1 MLVLPSTEIMAKQSP
16 PIPVM
21 CGSATHKTAFIANAA
36 STAFPPF
43 FNISIPTEE
52 ASGCEDATIALELIT
67 LDLPMSEKSLFI
79 LLLNMLLKIRIPHI
93 RRFCI

>member
-1 MLVLPSTEIMAKQSP
+1 MAKQSP

-21 CGSATHKTAFIANAA
+21 CGSAAHKTAFIANAA

-52 ASGCEDATIALELIT
+52 AIGCEDASIALELIT
-67 LDLPMSEKSLFI
+67 LDLPISEKFLLI
-79 LLLNMLLKIRIPHI
+79 LLLYILLKIRIPHI
-93 RRFCI
+93 KLFCIQFLKLI